1 MNKSWLIVIVS
12 ALVEVGWV
20 VGLKYSDSFLDWTLT
35 IIAIIISFS
44 GLIYA
49 SRSLAVGTCY
59 AVFVGLG
66 TAGTVIVDILLFGEP
81 FKLTKIL
88 LIGVLL
94 TGVLGLKLLS
104 DGDKA
109 GVH

>member
-1 MNKSWLIVIVS
+1 MTKYWIIVLVSVLFEIGWVMGLKHATS
-12 ALVEVGWV
+12 ALEWIA
-20 VGLKYSDSFLDWTLT
+20 T

-49 SRSLAVGTCY
+49 SSKIPVGTCY

-66 TAGTVIVDILLFGEP
+66 TAGTVLVEMLFFNEP
-81 FKLTKIL
+81 FKLIKIILIAIL
-88 LIGVLL
+88 LV
-94 TGVLGLKLLS
+94 GVLGLKLLS
-104 DGDKA
+104 SDKKV

>member
-1 MNKSWLIVIVS
+1 MNKYWWIVIVS
-12 ALVEVGWV
+12 TLFEVGWV
-20 VGLKYSDSFLDWTLT
+20 MGLKYSSTLLEW
-35 IIAIIISFS
+35 IATVVAIVISFS

-49 SRSLAVGTCY
+49 SSRIPVGTCY

-66 TAGTVIVDILLFGEP
+66 TAGTVIVEMLFFNEP
-81 FKLTKIL
+81 FKLIKML

-94 TGVLGLKLLS
+94 IGVLGLKLLS
-104 DGDKA
+104 SDKKA